1 MSSPVKLES
10 AVQAM
15 LADIDA
21 RAARGGRHLLGFTG
35 PPGAGKS
42 TLVQALHEARPAATC
57 IVAMD
62 GFHLAQRAL
71 EQLGRASR
79 KGAPDT
85 CDAPGYVALLARVK
99 AQQPHD
105 ATIWAPAFDRGLE
118 EAIAGSVAIEAQ
130 VPVVLTEGNYLLL
143 PDEPWHA
150 VAPLLDAAWYVDI
163 DPVLRLQRLHARHVA
178 HGRSGDAA
186 SAWIAATDEPNAR
199 RIEACRSRATGVIV
213 LG

>member
-1 MSSPVKLES
+1 MSLPVTLES
-10 AVQAM
+10 AVQTL

-21 RAARGGRHLLGFTG
+21 RTARGGRHLLGFTG

-42 TLVQALHEARPAATC
+42 TLVQALHEARPDTTC

-71 EQLGRASR
+71 DRLGRAAR

-85 CDAPGYVALLARVK
+85 FDALGYVALLERVR
-99 AQQPHD
+99 AQQPSD
-105 ATIWAPAFDRGLE
+105 APIWAPAFDRDLE
-118 EAIAGSVAIEAQ
+118 EAIAGSVAIDAK

-143 PDEPWHA
+143 PDEPWRA
-150 VAPLLDAAWYVDI
+150 VAPLLDVSWYVDV
-163 DPVLRLQRLHARHVA
+163 DPALRLRRLHARHLA
-178 HGRSGDAA
+178 HGRSDEAA

-199 RIEACRSRATGVIV
+199 HIEACRGRASGVIL